1 MKDEVEK
8 RTCRNERQIIKKIE
22 AGEKYLLAYGD
33 IKVSKETAQM
43 IREKKIKILPMLR
56 KKKGQ
61 KQCN

>member
-22 AGEKYLLAYGD
+22 AGEKCLLAYGD

-43 IREKKIKILPMLR
+43 IREKKIKI
-56 KKKGQ
+56 
-61 KQCN
+61 